1 MLLWAADGLGGGGMR
16 WFQICAMAAVS
27 TMVTVI
33 SSLSLA
39 APKTGQHFDRAI
51 FVIFENENYSS
62 VISEPFFKEL
72 AQKGANFTDFR
83 AITHPSQANYI
94 ALTSGATHRVLGD
107 ITTDL
112 NVSNIADLLEAKGL
126 SWRVYAED
134 YPGNCY
140 TGDRSGDYV
149 RKHNPFISYV
159 GIQKSSARCDLI
171 VNAKQF
177 DQDAA
182 NGALPH
188 YVFYVPNMKNDGHD
202 TSVAYADK
210 WYRKQFAGYLNDQ
223 RFMENTILIS
233 TFDES
238 GIRLKNQIY
247 TSIVGPG
254 VKPGTYGETLS
265 LYSLLRLIEDN
276 WNLGNLGR
284 EDATAPSIPAK
295 IWR

>member
-1 MLLWAADGLGGGGMR
+1 MR
-16 WFQICAMAAVS
+16 WFKFYVMAMVS
-27 TMVTVI
+27 AMVMVV
-33 SSLSLA
+33 SSLSGA
-39 APKTGQHFDRAI
+39 APKSGRHFDRAI

-107 ITTDL
+107 MTTDL

-159 GIQKSSARCDLI
+159 GIQKNSARCDLI

-182 NGALPH
+182 NGDLPH

-210 WYRKQFAGYLNDQ
+210 WYRKKFAGYLNDQ
-223 RFMENTILIS
+223 QFMTNTILIS

-238 GIRLKNQIY
+238 GLRLKNQIY
-247 TSIVGPG
+247 TSIVGPD
-254 VKPGTYGETLS
+254 VKPGTYSETLN
-265 LYSLLRLIEDN
+265 LYSLLRLVEDN

-284 EDATAPSIPAK
+284 EDATAPSIPEK

>member
-1 MLLWAADGLGGGGMR
+1 M
-16 WFQICAMAAVS
+16 AMVS
-27 TMVTVI
+27 AIVTVV

-39 APKTGQHFDRAI
+39 APKSGRHFDRAI

-107 ITTDL
+107 IATDL

-182 NGALPH
+182 SGALPH
-188 YVFYVPNMKNDGHD
+188 YIFYVPNMKNDGHD

-223 RFMENTILIS
+223 QFMTNTILIS

-238 GIRLKNQIY
+238 GLRLKNQIY
-247 TSIVGPG
+247 TSIVGPD
-254 VKPGTYGETLS
+254 VKPGNYSETLN
-265 LYSLLRLIEDN
+265 LYSLLRLVEDN

-284 EDATAPSIPAK
+284 EDATAPSIPEK

>member
-1 MLLWAADGLGGGGMR
+1 MR
-16 WFQICAMAAVS
+16 WFQVGLLAIVCAAASFSSVS
-27 TMVTVI
+27 
-33 SSLSLA
+33 SYA
-39 APKTGQHFDRAI
+39 APKSGNHFDRVI

-72 AQKGANFTDFR
+72 SQQGANFTDFR
-83 AITHPSQANYI
+83 AITHPSQGNYI
-94 ALTSGATHRVLGD
+94 ALTSGSTHRVLGD
-107 ITTDL
+107 MTVDL

-159 GIQKSSARCDLI
+159 GIQKNSARCDFI

-188 YVFYVPNMKNDGHD
+188 YILYVPNMKNDGHD
-202 TSVAYADK
+202 TGVAYADK
-210 WYRKQFAGYLNDQ
+210 WYRQRFAQHLKDQ

-238 GIRLKNQIY
+238 GLRLRNQIY

-254 VKPGTYGETLS
+254 VKPGSYSATLN
-265 LYSLLRLIEDN
+265 LYSLLRLVEEN

-284 EDATAPSIPAK
+284 EDATAPSIPEN